1 MSNEE
6 KLREYLKRAIA
17 DLHETRQQLDETEAK
32 QREPLAIVSMACR
45 FPGGVRSPEE
55 LWELLRDGVDAI
67 SSFPRNRG
75 WDLDALYHS
84 DPAHQGTSY
93 AREGGFLHDA
103 GEFDP
108 GFFGI
113 SPREAL
119 AMDPQQRLLLETA
132 WEAVERAGIDPES
145 LAGSRTGVFVGT
157 GHGGYDAEGGRR
169 ADEVGGHL
177 LTGNHISIAS
187 GRISYVLGLEG
198 PALTVDTA
206 CSSSLVALHLAM
218 HALRR
223 DECAM
228 ALVGGATVMSTPQMF
243 VEFSR
248 QRGLAPDGRC
258 KPFAAAADGTGW
270 SEGVGLLLVERLSD
284 ALRNGHPVLAVL
296 KGSAVNQDG
305 ASNGLTAPNG
315 PSQQRVI
322 RQALTGAGLAASD
335 IDAVEAHGTGTTLG
349 DPVEAH
355 ALLATYG
362 QQRPADRP
370 VLIGS
375 MKSNIGHTQ
384 AAAGIAGVMKMV
396 LAMRHGQLPRTLHLD
411 EPTGHVDWSEGNARL
426 LAEPEP
432 WPSAGRPRRA
442 AVSSFGISGT
452 NAHVILEQ
460 APTHEAEAHEAE
472 PAPEPAARPGALP
485 WILSARTEGA
495 LRAQAE
501 RLGRHIRDRADL
513 EPAAVAHALAD
524 TRTFMEHRAVL
535 VAGDREEFLR
545 GLDALAAGRTATGL
559 VSGVA
564 VKAATAFLFAGQ
576 GSQRL
581 GMGRELYAAHSEFAL
596 AFDAVCAALDPHL
609 DRPLRDIVFAQEGSA
624 EAALLDQTAYTQAAL
639 FALETAL
646 FRLVES
652 RGVAPRFVA
661 GHSIGELTAA
671 HVSGVLTLHDAA
683 QLVAARGTLM
693 QALPAGGAMVAIQA
707 TEEEI
712 RAHLAGHEDHV
723 ALAAVNG
730 PDSTVISGDEQ
741 AVTEIAAHWEAQGR
755 RTKQLRV
762 SHAFHSPYMDGMLE
776 DFRRVARGLTF
787 HAPRIPVVSTV
798 TGALATEDEL
808 RSPDYWVRQAR
819 EAVRFCAAVRT
830 LEAEGVTTFVELGP
844 GGVLTP
850 MVQDC
855 LTNLDGPVPPA
866 LVSLLRSGRPE
877 ALALT
882 EGIAAAF
889 AHGVRVDWSA
899 CLGAPN
905 ASRASRVELP
915 TYAFQRQWYWLDPAD
930 HDAGEAAAA
939 EAGEAGFWAAVER
952 EDLQEL
958 SAVLAIDGSGADSL
972 GNLLPALS
980 SWRRERRTQAA
991 ADRLSYRTDWA
1002 PRTASHGTAATG
1014 HWLVVLPDGTTED
1027 PWTARL
1033 LDTLRDQGL
1042 HTDVRELPDTHEPA
1056 DPLARPDT
1064 PVDGVLCLLALDERP
1079 HPHLPSVPR
1088 GLAAITTLLRALES
1102 AGIQAPLWCVTRGA
1116 VAVDRHEAL
1125 KSPVQAQTWGLGRV
1139 AALESPQSWGGL
1151 IDLPDTLDGRAV
1163 SALLS
1168 ALASEEDQVA
1178 IRPAGVFARRLER
1191 ITPGGD
1197 TGERWSTHGTVLV
1210 TGGTGALGA
1219 HLAHWLADAG
1229 AEHLVLT
1236 GRRGPQAPG
1245 APELAAA
1252 LTDRG
1257 VKVTLAAC
1265 DAADRDALAAVLADI
1280 PPHLPLTGVV
1290 HAAGVLDDGVLD
1302 ALTPERF
1309 ETVLRPKAQAAQNLH
1324 ELTQDL
1330 DLDHFVLFSSIVGV
1344 LGNAGQANYA
1354 AANAYLDALA
1364 EHRLGQGLPA
1374 TSVSWGPWAGRGMA
1388 TDSDAADRMSR
1399 DGLLP
1404 MAAAPALAALRQALA
1419 QGMTHVT
1426 VADIDWS
1433 AYAPALTAVRPSPL
1447 LGDLP
1452 DARRALG
1459 PAGGP
1464 RREPSPLRD
1473 RIGALPPAEQ
1483 EQAFLT
1489 MAREEAARV
1498 LGHPSPDTVDAQR
1511 AFREQGFDSLMAV
1524 ELRNRLSAATGLR
1537 LPATLLFDHPTPLA
1551 VAAYLRSEVLGAAG
1565 PATVV
1570 RASAAALDEPVA
1582 IIGMACR
1589 FPGDVN
1595 SPEALWRLLAEGG
1608 DAITPMPADRGWDL
1622 DRLYHPDPDH
1632 QGTSYA
1638 RGGGFLDGAADFDAD
1653 FFGISPREALA
1664 MDPQQRLL
1672 LETTWEVLEQAGID
1686 PESLRGSSTGVFAGT
1701 NTQDYGTVLDTAR
1714 DEAGGHRLTGN
1725 AMSVV
1730 SGRVSYT
1737 FGFEGPA
1744 VTVDT
1749 ACSSSLVALHMAAQ
1763 ALRQGECSLA
1773 VAGGVTVMSTPS
1785 SFVEFARQRGL
1796 APDGRCKPFAAAAD
1810 GTGWSEGVGLLLVE
1824 RLSDARRN
1832 GHQVLAVVRGSA
1844 VNQDGASNGLSAPSG
1859 PSQQRVIRQALANA
1873 QVAASEVDAVEAHG
1887 TGTTLGDPIE
1897 AQALLATYGQ
1907 ERPPERPLLLGA
1919 VKSNL
1924 GHTQAA
1930 AGVAGVMK
1938 MVLAMRRG
1946 MLPRTL
1952 HVDEPTGHV
1961 DWTAGAVELLTAHTD
1976 WPETGHP
1983 RRAAVSAFGIS
1994 GTNAH
1999 VVLELPA
2006 AEPSTIEPPTAELPS
2021 AAEPEV
2027 PATSPDGTPAASDGT
2042 APLLLSAKSESAL
2055 RAQAARLHS
2064 HLERDPALRLTD
2076 AAYTLMTRRTAFA
2089 HRAAVRA
2096 DDHETA
2102 LRALTALAAGEA
2114 DPAVDTGTAH
2124 TGRDA
2129 VLFSGQGSQHIG
2141 MGRELY
2147 GRHPAFAETFDAVC
2161 TALDE
2166 HLDAHMGRPLRDV
2179 VWGDDAELLNQ
2190 TAYAQAG
2197 LFAIEV
2203 ALFRLVESWGVRP
2216 QYVAGHSVGEIAA
2229 AHVAGVFSLADA
2241 CALVAARG
2249 RLMQALPAGGTMAA
2263 IRATEDEVLP
2273 HLADSVSIAAVNGP
2287 SSVVVSGAEDAVL
2300 AIAAHFEGEGRKTS
2314 RLRVSHAFH
2323 SPLMDPMLAD
2333 FRAVAEGLSYGEPE
2347 LAVVSN
2353 VTGEL
2358 ATRDQLCTPEY
2369 WVTHVRSAVRFA
2381 DGIRALGAEGV
2392 TRFLELGP
2400 DGVLSAM
2407 ARESAPDDA
2416 VCTPVLRKDRP
2427 EEATLLAALT
2437 QLHVHGT
2444 EIDWTA
2450 FLAGRDAHAIDL
2462 PTYAFQHQRFWPTP
2476 DHTRTGDL
2484 GAVGLAATGHPLL
2497 SAAVELP
2504 DGEGLLFTTRLSLQ
2518 THPWLAGHV
2527 VMGSVLLPG
2536 TAFAELAVHAADEV
2550 GCDRV
2555 DELTLAAPLVLPEHG
2570 GVQLQ
2575 LRVGPADE
2583 SGRRTLTARS
2593 RAEGDGD
2600 RPWVQHATGVLA
2612 EGEST
2617 AEPGYD
2623 FHAESWPPAD
2633 AATVELADLYA
2644 DFAARG
2650 FDYGPHFQ
2658 GLRAA
2663 WRRGDEVFAEVA
2675 LPADAEGDTSAYGL
2689 HPALL
2694 DAALQVVAFNG
2705 VDHGVV
2711 PFSWENVALHA
2722 TGASAVRVRVVRHSG
2737 DTVSVDVADTT
2748 GEPVASIGTL
2758 VLRAVS
2764 ADQLDGGAHPVGRDA
2779 LFRVQWNPVRLPP
2792 AGGAETVATLG
2803 GSLAGAPFD
2812 GYPDLESLARSGSIP
2827 GAVLVP
2833 LDAGSDEVGSDGVV
2847 ASTHTTAARALD
2859 LAQSWLADQRFA
2871 ASRLVFVTRGAV
2883 SGADLAGA
2891 AVWGLV
2897 RSALSEHPGRFGLVD
2912 LDGDAEVA
2920 LVPRALASDE
2930 PQLQVRGGEVL
2941 AARLARAQSPH
2952 AMTWDPSGT
2961 VLITGGTGGLGRI
2974 VARHL
2979 VTEHGVRRLLLVSRR
2994 GPAAEGAQ
3002 ELVAELSGSG
3012 AEAVIE
3018 ACDVTD
3024 ASAVADLIARHRI
3037 SAVVHT
3043 AGVLDDGVV
3052 ESLTPERLSAVLRP
3066 KVDAAWNLHEA
3077 TRDLD
3082 LDAFVVFSSVAGTIG
3097 SPGQA
3102 NYAAGNAFLDALAH
3116 HRRTAGLPAVSLAW
3130 GPWSQ
3135 DGGMTGTLTEVDLQ
3149 RIARQGMPEL
3159 TPAQGVALFDAA
3171 LAAGE
3176 AQLLPVRFDLA
3187 SLRDQGEVPPLLRGL
3202 IRTRARRSVV
3212 GGSAAVA
3219 GLVGRL
3225 SGLGTVER
3233 REVLLDLVRAQI
3245 AVVLGHAS
3253 PETIESTRV
3262 FQDLGFDSLTAVELR
3277 NRLNNATGLRLSATA
3292 VFDYPTADALVD
3304 FLLDELFGAQEA
3316 AELSAPVP
3324 SPAGAADDPV
3334 VIVGMSCRYPGGV
3347 ASPEDLWRL
3356 VSEGVDA
3363 VSDFP
3368 TDRGWDVESLYN
3380 PDPEALGTSYTRSGG
3395 FLHEAAEF
3403 DPEFFG
3409 MSPREALAT
3418 DAQQRLLLE
3427 TTWEAIERTGIDPAS
3442 LRGSRT
3448 GVFAGVMYTDYGDLL
3463 VGDQFEG
3470 YRSNGSA
3477 ASIASGRVSYT
3488 FGFEG
3493 PAVTVDT
3500 ACSSSLVAL
3509 HWAAQSL
3516 RSGECSLA
3524 VAGGVTV
3531 MSTPTT
3537 FVEFSRQRGLSAD
3550 GRCKA
3555 FADAADGVGWGEGV
3569 GMLVLE
3575 RLSDARRNGHRVLA
3589 VVRGSAVNQDGASN
3603 GLTAPN
3609 GPSQQRVIRQA
3620 LASAGLSAA
3629 DVDAVE
3635 AHGTGTTLGDPIEA
3649 QALLAT
3655 YGQERSEDRPLLL
3668 GSVKSNIGHAQAASG
3683 VAGVI
3688 KMVLAMHHG
3697 VLPRTLHV
3705 DAPSSHVDWSAGA
3718 VELLTTEAE
3727 WPQGEGPRRAGV
3739 SSFGVSGTN
3748 AHVILE
3754 QPGPVAADAEPDAP
3768 VTEPGALAWVLSGR
3782 NEAALRGQAARLL
3795 SLVAGSD
3802 ALSARD
3808 IGHSL
3813 VTGRSSFAHRAVVWG
3828 QDRDTLVRALSAL
3841 AVGEADAG
3849 LAEGTSGAGRTAFLF
3864 SGQGSQRLGMGRE
3877 LYGRHPVFAEAF
3889 DAVCAALDEHL
3900 DLPLRDVVWGEDA
3913 ELLNQTA
3920 YAQAG
3925 LFAIEVALYR
3935 LAESW
3940 GVRADFVAGHSIGEV
3955 AAAHVSGVFS
3965 LPDACALV
3973 AARGRLMQQ
3982 LPPGGAMMAIRAA
3995 EDEVL
4000 PHLVEGVS
4008 LAAINGP
4015 TSVVI
4020 SGAEDAVLAIAAHFE
4035 GEGRKTSRL
4044 RVSHAFHS
4052 PLMEPMLEEFRAVVT
4067 RLSFGTPTIPV
4078 VSNLTGRPAGPE
4090 QLAHADYWVRHARE
4104 AVRFADGIRALRA
4117 EGVTRFLE
4125 LGPDG
4130 VLSAMARESAS
4141 DDAVLAPVLRKDRP
4155 EETALLGALAQLY
4168 VRGAG
4173 VDWTVLFAGSSARW
4187 ADLPTYAFQH
4197 ERFWPSGGVAR
4208 SGGVRSA
4215 GLGSAGHPL
4224 LGAVVELA
4232 DSGGLLFTGRLSVS
4246 SHPWLADHVV
4256 RGSVLVPGTALVELV
4271 LRAADEAGCDLLEE
4285 LTLAAPLVL
4294 PASGTAVQVQVGV
4307 GEPDEAGRRPVSV
4320 HAREGEGP
4328 WTLHASGAVT
4338 QGAEATSFDFDA
4350 TVWPPKGAE
4359 PVEVADCY
4367 DVLADAGLTYGPAF
4381 HGLRAAWK
4389 TGGDIH
4395 AEVRLPEST
4404 DGDAYGLH
4412 PALFDAALH
4421 ASALGG
4427 AEAGGVPFSWTGV
4440 SLHASGASHLRVRI
4454 READGAMSVAIAD
4467 ASGAPVASV
4476 ESLVVRPITAGQ
4488 LQAADRDALFKADW
4502 VPVPLTD
4509 ERVEL
4514 GTGPEGEPLRTSAD
4528 LDSLNGAAVP
4538 GTVLVAPPSG
4548 AAGTVESVHAA
4559 TAWAL
4564 EMVQSWLADDRFA
4577 TSRLVFVTRGAAFGA
4592 DLAAAAVRGL
4602 VRSAQSE
4609 NPGRFGLV
4617 DVDGDADVTVL
4628 AQALATDEPEL
4639 LVRGGEVLA
4648 ARLARTQSPHTM
4660 TWDPS
4665 GTVLITGGTGGL
4677 GRTVARH
4684 LVTEHGVRRL
4694 LLVSRRGPAAE
4705 GAQELVAELSG
4716 SGAEAVIEACD
4727 VTDAAA
4733 VADLIAR
4740 HAPTAVVHTAGV
4752 LDDGVVESLTPE
4764 RLSAVLRP
4772 KVDAAW
4778 NLHEATR
4785 DLDLDAFVVFSSVAG
4800 TIGSAGQ
4807 ANYAAGNAFLD
4818 ALAHHRRTAGL
4829 PAVALAWGPWSQDG
4843 GMTASLT
4850 EADVQRIA
4858 RQGMPPLTAEE
4869 GLALFDAA
4877 LGSAEPMA
4885 LPVRLDLA
4893 ALRAQGEPQPLLR
4906 GLIRTRTRR
4915 SGAVAAS
4922 GIVQRLAGL
4931 TKAERREALRDV
4943 VRAQIATVLG
4953 HASPETIDPDRAF
4966 QDLGFDSL
4974 TAIELRNLLG
4984 KATGLRLP
4992 ATTVFDYP
5000 TADAL
5005 ASHLLDELFGAEA
5018 ETKTPL
5024 PVSALPSL
5032 TDDPVVIV
5040 GMSCRFPGG
5049 VASPEDLWH
5058 LVADGVDAVSDF
5070 PTDRGWEIDDTYD
5083 PEREGAIATRSGGFL
5098 HDAAQFDP
5106 EFFGMSPREAL
5117 TTDAQQRLLLET
5129 TWEALERAGMDPA
5142 TLRGSRTGVFAGV
5155 MYHDYSTL
5163 LSGREFEGYQGSGSA
5178 GSVASGR
5185 VSYTFGFEGPA
5196 VTVDTACS
5204 SSLVALHLAAQSLR
5218 SGECSL
5224 ALAGGVTVM
5233 STPLTFVE
5241 FSRQG
5246 GLSADGR
5253 CKAFADAADGVGWAE
5268 GAGILVL
5275 ERLSDA
5281 RRNGHRILAT
5291 VRGSAVNQDGASNGL
5306 TAPNGPSQQRVIRQ
5320 ALASAGLSAADVDA
5334 VEAHGTGTTLGDPI
5348 EAQALLATYGQE
5360 RSEDRPLLLG
5370 SVKSNIGHAQAASGV
5385 AGVIKMVLAMH
5396 HGVLPRTLHVDAP
5409 SSHVDWSAGAVE
5421 LLTTEAE
5428 WPEGAGPR
5436 RAGVSS
5442 FGISG
5447 TNAHVILEQPEPVA
5461 ADTESTTPD
5470 TEPDAAEDETAD
5482 SGTPVPVL
5490 LSGRTA
5496 SALRAQAARLLSRLD
5511 GDPAPRITDV
5521 AYSLATG
5528 RSAFPHRAVILAANR
5543 ADLLHSLSALAESH
5557 TEVPALVAQGRARSG
5572 KLAFLFSGQGSQR
5585 LGMGREL
5592 YGRYPAFAEAFDAV
5606 CSALDQHLNE
5616 YLDRPL
5622 QDVIWGEDAELLN
5635 RTAYT
5640 QTGLFAI
5647 EVALFRLLE
5656 SWGVR
5661 PDHLLG
5667 HSIGEIAAAHAAGVF
5682 SLPDACA
5689 LVAARGRLMQ
5699 QLPPGGAMMA
5709 IRATADEVHPH
5720 LTQQVSLAA
5729 INSPSSVVVSGAEDE
5744 VLALAAHFEGEG
5756 RKTTR
5761 LPVSHAFHSP
5771 LMEPMLADFRAVADG
5786 MTYAAPR
5793 IPVVSNVTGRP
5804 ATAEQLCSAEYWV
5817 SHVREAVR
5825 FADGVAALRE
5835 QGVSTFLELGPDGA
5849 LSALAAESAAD
5860 DSVLAPVL
5868 RKNRPEA
5875 PALLTALARLHAHG
5889 TPVDWSAAFAGTGAR
5904 WVDLPTYAFQH
5915 ERFWPSGG
5923 AARAGD
5929 VRSAGLGSAGHPLL
5943 GAAVELA
5950 GSGGLLFTGRL
5961 SLSSHPWLGDH
5972 VVLGSV
5978 LVPGTALMELVLR
5991 AADEVDCAAV
6001 DELTLAA
6008 PLVLPASGAA
6018 IQVQVWVGEPDDTG
6032 RRPVSVHA
6040 REGEGTWTLHAGG
6053 ALAPAAETVSFD
6065 AAVWP
6070 PQGAE
6075 QLDAAGCYERFANA
6089 GFAYGPVF
6097 QGLRAAWKL
6106 GEDIY
6111 AEVGLP
6117 EGTDGNA
6124 YGLHPA
6130 LFDAALHAALLGGE
6144 GTDEGAVP
6152 FSWNGVTLHATG
6164 ASQVRVRIRPTESG
6178 TSIAIA
6184 DTAGAPVASVR
6195 SLTARPI
6202 TAGQLGTGNR
6212 DSLFTVDWTTL
6223 HLTDQPANSL
6233 ALLGKDTEG
6242 SLNELSLQ
6250 PHADLDDLAATG
6262 AHDTVLAPLPTE
6274 TAGTVASVHA
6284 ATTGALD
6291 LIQSWLADDR
6301 FATSR
6306 LVFVT
6311 RGAVSGADLAGAAVW
6326 GLVRSALSEHPG
6338 RFALVDVDDDTEPT
6352 LLPGALASDEPQ
6364 LLVRGGEVLAARLAR
6379 AQSPHAM
6386 TWDPSGTVLITG
6398 GTGGLGRTVARHLV
6412 TEHGVRRLLLV
6423 SRRGPAAEGAQELV
6437 AELSGSGAEA
6447 VIEACDVTDAA
6458 ALTDLIA
6465 RHRISAVV
6473 HTAGVLDDGVVE
6485 SLTPERLSAV
6495 LRPKVDA
6502 AWNLH
6507 EATRDLDLDAFVVF
6521 SSVAG
6526 TIGSAGQANY
6536 AAGNAFL
6543 DALAHHRRAA
6553 GLPAVSLAWGPWSQ
6567 DGGMTASLTDADVQ
6581 RIARQGMPPLTAE
6594 EGLAL
6599 FDAALGATEPTLL
6612 PVRLDLVALRRQGD
6626 IPPLLRGL
6634 IRTPGRRAAAAA
6646 TDGDTAAVFA
6656 QRLTGRSVSEGREV
6670 VLGAVRGQIAGV
6682 LGHTGATEIDQD
6694 RAFLDLGFD
6703 SLTAVELRNRLS
6715 ALTGI
6720 RLPATLLFDYPTP
6733 AELVDHLHARIAPEP
6748 TFGPEA
6754 LLGELE
6760 KMEKVFGGFDITE
6773 EIHEQIAGRLEVLRA
6788 KWNAL
6793 RDTAAAA
6800 GHDGS
6805 PSDGDFDFESASD
6818 EDVFDLLDNE
6828 LGLS

>member
-32 QREPLAIVSMACR
+32 QREPIAIVSMACR
-45 FPGGVRSPEE
+45 FPGGVRSPED
-55 LWELLRDGVDAI
+55 LWDLLRDGVDAI

-75 WDLDALYHS
+75 WDLDTLYHPEPS
-84 DPAHQGTSY
+84 HQGTTY
-93 AREGGFLHDA
+93 AREGGFLHEA

-145 LAGSRTGVFVGT
+145 LAGSSTGVFVGT
-157 GHGGYDAEGGRR
+157 GHGEYDTEGGRR

-206 CSSSLVALHLAM
+206 CSSSLVALHLAA

-223 DECAM
+223 GECSM
-228 ALVGGATVMSTPQMF
+228 ALVGGATVMSTPKIF

-270 SEGVGLLLVERLSD
+270 SEGVGMLCVERLSD
-284 ALRNGHPVLAVL
+284 AVRNGHPVLAVL

-322 RQALTGAGLAASD
+322 RQALTGAGLAAAD

-370 VLIGS
+370 VLIGA

-432 WPSAGRPRRA
+432 WPSADRPRRA

-460 APTHEAEAHEAE
+460 APAQDAE
-472 PAPEPAARPGALP
+472 PAPEPDARPGVLP
-485 WILSARTEGA
+485 LVLSARTEEA

-501 RLGRHIRDRADL
+501 RLGRHLRDRADL
-513 EPAAVAHALAD
+513 EPAAVARALASS
-524 TRTFMEHRAVL
+524 RTLMEHRAVV
-535 VAGDREEFLR
+535 VADDREALLS

-559 VSGVA
+559 AGGVA
-564 VKAATAFLFAGQ
+564 VNAPTAFLFAGQ
-576 GSQRL
+576 GSQRA
-581 GMGRELYAAHSEFAL
+581 GMGRELYAAYPAFAA
-596 AFDAVCAALDPHL
+596 AFDAVCAELDPHL
-609 DRPLRDIVFAQEGSA
+609 DRPLRDIVFAGESSD
-624 EAALLDQTAYTQAAL
+624 EAALLDRTAYTQTAL

-646 FRLVES
+646 FRLIES
-652 RGVAPRFVA
+652 WGMAPRFVA

-671 HVSGVLTLHDAA
+671 HVSGVLTLQDAA
-683 QLVAARGTLM
+683 RLVAARGTLM
-693 QALPAGGAMVAIQA
+693 QALPEGGAMVAIQA

-712 RAHLAGHEDHV
+712 RDHLADREDV
-723 ALAAVNG
+723 ALAAANG
-730 PDSTVISGDEQ
+730 RDSTVISGDEQ
-741 AVTEIAAHWEAQGR
+741 AVTEIAEHWAAQGR
-755 RTKQLRV
+755 RTKRLRV
-762 SHAFHSPYMDGMLE
+762 SHAFHSPHMDGMLE
-776 DFRRVARGLTF
+776 EFRRVARGLTF
-787 HAPRIPVVSTV
+787 HAPRIPIVSTV
-798 TGALATEDEL
+798 TGALAAEEDL
-808 RSPDYWVRQAR
+808 RSPDYWVRQVR

-830 LEAEGVTTFVELGP
+830 LEAEGVTTYVEIGP

-850 MVQDC
+850 MVQDS
-855 LTNLDGPVPPA
+855 LTTLEAPV
-866 LVSLLRSGRPE
+866 LVPLLRTGRPE
-877 ALALT
+877 APALT
-882 EGIAAAF
+882 EAVATAF
-889 AHGVRVDWSA
+889 AHGDRVDWTA
-899 CLGAPN
+899 CLGAPGT
-905 ASRASRVELP
+905 SHVDLP
-915 TYAFQRQWYWLDPAD
+915 TYAFQRQWYWLDPAGRD
-930 HDAGEAAAA
+930 EEQTAAA

-958 SAVLAIDGSGADSL
+958 SAVLAIDGSEADSL
-972 GNLLPALS
+972 GSLLPTLS
-980 SWRRERRTQAA
+980 SWHRQRRTQAA
-991 ADRLSYRTDWA
+991 ADRFSYRVHWT
-1002 PRTASHGTAATG
+1002 PRTASGGPATTG
-1014 HWLVVLPDGTTED
+1014 HWLVVLPEGGTDG

-1033 LDTLRDQGL
+1033 LDTLHDQGL
-1042 HTDVRELPDTHEPA
+1042 HTDVRELPA
-1056 DPLARPDT
+1056 DHDPDAPIAWPDT
-1064 PVDGVLCLLALDERP
+1064 PLDGVLSLLALDERP
-1079 HPHLPSVPR
+1079 HPDLPSVPR
-1088 GLAAITTLLRALES
+1088 GLAATTTLLHALES
-1102 AGIQAPLWCVTRGA
+1102 AGVQAPLWCATRGA
-1116 VAVDRHEAL
+1116 VAVDRHDAL
-1125 KSPVQAQTWGLGRV
+1125 DSPVQAQIWGLGRV
-1139 AALESPQSWGGL
+1139 AALEAPQSWGGL
-1151 IDLPDTLDGRAV
+1151 VDLPENLDRRAV
-1163 SALLS
+1163 SALLD

-1178 IRPAGVFARRLER
+1178 IRPAGTFARRLER
-1191 ITPGGD
+1191 IAPGGD
-1197 TGERWSTHGTVLV
+1197 TGARWSIHGTVLV
-1210 TGGTGALGA
+1210 TGGTGALGG

-1245 APELAAA
+1245 ARELAAA

-1265 DAADRDALAAVLADI
+1265 DAADREALAAVLADI
-1280 PPHLPLTGVV
+1280 PPELPLTGVV
-1290 HAAGVLDDGVLD
+1290 HAAGVLDDGVLA

-1309 ETVLRPKAQAAQNLH
+1309 ETVLRPKTRAAQHLH
-1324 ELTQDL
+1324 DLTQGMDL
-1330 DLDHFVLFSSIVGV
+1330 DLFVLFSSIVGV
-1344 LGNAGQANYA
+1344 LGNAGQAGYA
-1354 AANAYLDALA
+1354 AANAHLDALA
-1364 EHRLGQGLPA
+1364 AHRRQQGLPA
-1374 TSVSWGPWAGRGMA
+1374 TSVSWGPWAGEGMA
-1388 TDSDAADRMSR
+1388 TDSDAADRLSR

-1419 QGMTHVT
+1419 QDMTHVT

-1447 LGDLP
+1447 IGDLP
-1452 DARRALG
+1452 EARRALG
-1459 PAGGP
+1459 PADGP
-1464 RREPSPLRD
+1464 RRERSPLRD
-1473 RIGALPPAEQ
+1473 RIAALPPAEQ
-1483 EQAFLT
+1483 EQALIT
-1489 MAREEAARV
+1489 TVREEAAKV
-1498 LGHPSPDTVDAQR
+1498 LGHPSPDTVDVQR
-1511 AFREQGFDSLMAV
+1511 AFREQGFDSLMSV
-1524 ELRNRLSAATGLR
+1524 DLRNRLSAATGLR
-1537 LPATLLFDHPTPLA
+1537 LPATLLYDHPSTVA

-1570 RASAAALDEPVA
+1570 QASAAALDEPVA
-1582 IIGMACR
+1582 IVGMACR
-1589 FPGDVN
+1589 FPGGVD

-1608 DAITPMPADRGWDL
+1608 DAITRMPADRGWDL
-1622 DRLYHPDPDH
+1622 DRIYHPDPDH
-1632 QGTSYA
+1632 QGTSYT
-1638 RGGGFLDGAADFDAD
+1638 RDGGFLDGVAGFDAD
-1653 FFGISPREALA
+1653 FFGISPREALT

-1686 PESLRGSSTGVFAGT
+1686 PETLRGSSTGVFAGT
-1701 NTQDYGTVLDTAR
+1701 NTQDYGTVLDTAQ
-1714 DEAGGHRLTGN
+1714 DDSGGHRITGN

-1796 APDGRCKPFAAAAD
+1796 SPDGRCKPFAAAAD

-1873 QVAASEVDAVEAHG
+1873 QLDASEVDAVEAHG

-1907 ERPPERPLLLGA
+1907 GRPAEQPLLLGA

-1938 MVLAMRRG
+1938 MVLAMRHG
-1946 MLPRTL
+1946 VLPRTL
-1952 HVDEPTGHV
+1952 HLDEPTGHV
-1961 DWTAGAVELLTAHTD
+1961 DWTAGAVELLAENTD
-1976 WPETGHP
+1976 WPETGRP
-1983 RRAAVSAFGIS
+1983 RRSAVSAFGIS

-1999 VVLELPA
+1999 VVLELPSA
-2006 AEPSTIEPPTAELPS
+2006 TESEAPGTA
-2021 AAEPEV
+2021 
-2027 PATSPDGTPAASDGT
+2027 PDGP
-2042 APLLLSAKSESAL
+2042 APLLLSAKTESAL
-2055 RAQAARLHS
+2055 RAQAARLHA
-2064 HLERDPALRLTD
+2064 HLGREPAPRLTD
-2076 AAYTLMTRRTAFA
+2076 TAYTLTTHRTAFP

-2096 DDHETA
+2096 DDHGAA
-2102 LRALTALAAGEA
+2102 LRALAALAAGEP
-2114 DPAVDTGTAH
+2114 DPAVATGTAR
-2124 TGRDA
+2124 TGPDA
-2129 VLFSGQGSQHIG
+2129 VLFSGQGSQRLG

-2147 GRHPAFAETFDAVC
+2147 DRYPAFTETFDAVC
-2161 TALDE
+2161 AALDE
-2166 HLDAHMGRPLRDV
+2166 HLDRPLREV
-2179 VWGDDAELLNQ
+2179 VWGEDAELLNQ
-2190 TAYAQAG
+2190 TAYAQAA

-2229 AHVAGVFSLADA
+2229 AHVAGVFSLPDA
-2241 CALVAARG
+2241 CALVATRG
-2249 RLMQALPAGGTMAA
+2249 RLMQALPAGGAMVA
-2263 IRATEDEVLP
+2263 IRATEAEILP
-2273 HLADSVSIAAVNGP
+2273 QLTEGVSIAAINGP
-2287 SSVVVSGAEDAVL
+2287 SSVVISGAEEAVL
-2300 AIAAHFEGEGRKTS
+2300 AIARHFEEEGRKAT

-2323 SPLMDPMLAD
+2323 SPLMEPMLEE

-2358 ATRDQLCTPEY
+2358 ATPDQLRTPEY
-2369 WVTHVRSAVRFA
+2369 WVTHVRAAVRFA
-2381 DGIRALGAEGV
+2381 DGVRALRAQGV

-2400 DGVLSAM
+2400 DGTLSAM
-2407 ARESAPDDA
+2407 ARESLPDGAADGSTSEEA
-2416 VCTPVLRKDRP
+2416 VLVPVLRKDRP
-2427 EEATLLAALT
+2427 EETTLLAALT
-2437 QLHVHGT
+2437 ELHVHGAG
-2444 EIDWTA
+2444 IDWSA
-2450 FLAGRDAHAIDL
+2450 FLAGRDAHAVDL

-2476 DHTRTGDL
+2476 DPARTGDL
-2484 GAVGLAATGHPLL
+2484 GAAGLAAAGHPLL
-2497 SAAVELP
+2497 SAALELP
-2504 DGEGLLFTTRLSLQ
+2504 DGDGLLFTTRLSLAS
-2518 THPWLAGHV
+2518 HPWLAGHA
-2527 VMGSVLLPG
+2527 VMGAVLLPG
-2536 TAFAELAVHAADEV
+2536 TAFVELAIRAADEA

-2555 DELTLAAPLVLPEHG
+2555 DELTLATPLVLPEHG
-2570 GVQLQ
+2570 GVHLQ

-2583 SGRRTLTARS
+2583 TGRRTFSARS
-2593 RAEGDGD
+2593 RTEGDGD
-2600 RPWVQHATGVLA
+2600 HPWVQHATGTL
-2612 EGEST
+2612 ST
-2617 AEPGYD
+2617 GPQPPATDID
-2623 FHAESWPPAD
+2623 FAASWPPAD
-2633 AATVELADLYA
+2633 AEPVDLTGLYPGL
-2644 DFAARG
+2644 AARG

-2675 LPADAEGDTSAYGL
+2675 LPEEAEGDAPGYGL
-2689 HPALL
+2689 HPALF
-2694 DAALQVVAFNG
+2694 DAALHIVN
-2705 VDHGVV
+2705 VDGAHGQVV
-2711 PFSWENVALHA
+2711 PFSWEGVSLHA
-2722 TGASAVRVRVVRHSG
+2722 SGAAAVRVRITRHDA
-2737 DTVSVDVADTT
+2737 DTVSVDVADTA
-2748 GEPVASIGTL
+2748 GGPVASIGAL
-2758 VLRAVS
+2758 VVRAVS
-2764 ADQLDGGAHPVGRDA
+2764 ADQWESGTNTVGRDA
-2779 LFRVQWNPVRLPP
+2779 LFRLQWNPVRLPS
-2792 AGGAETVATLG
+2792 AGAGETVAVL
-2803 GSLAGAPFD
+2803 GSLADSSFEQYA
-2812 GYPDLESLARSGSIP
+2812 DLESLAAGGVP
-2827 GAVLVP
+2827 GAVLMAP
-2833 LDAGSDEVGSDGVV
+2833 TAGADGTVESVHAV
-2847 ASTHTTAARALD
+2847 AAEALGVI
-2859 LAQSWLADQRFA
+2859 QSWLADERFA

-2883 SGADLAGA
+2883 SGEDLAGA

-2897 RSALSEHPGRFGLVD
+2897 RSAQSEHPGRFGLMD
-2912 LDGDAEVA
+2912 LADDADVA
-2920 LVPRALASDE
+2920 LVPRALATDE
-2930 PQLQVRGGEVL
+2930 PQLLVRGGEVL
-2941 AARLARAQSPH
+2941 AARLARSQAQQ

-2979 VTEHGVRRLLLVSRR
+2979 VAEHGVRSLLLVSRR
-2994 GPAAEGAQ
+2994 GPAAAGVE
-3002 ELVAELSGSG
+3002 ELVAELRDHG
-3012 AEAVIE
+3012 AEAVVE

-3024 ASAVADLIARHRI
+3024 AAAVTDLISRHVPT
-3037 SAVVHT
+3037 SVVHT

-3052 ESLTPERLSAVLRP
+3052 ESLTPERLASVLRP

-3077 TRDLD
+3077 TKDLS

-3097 SPGQA
+3097 SAGQG
-3102 NYAAGNAFLDALAH
+3102 NYAAGNTFLDALAH
-3116 HRRTAGLPAVSLAW
+3116 HRRAQGLPATSLAW

-3135 DGGMTGTLTEVDLQ
+3135 DSGMTGTLTDADVQ
-3149 RIARQGMPEL
+3149 RIARQGMPPLSAEE
-3159 TPAQGVALFDAA
+3159 GVALFDAA
-3171 LAAGE
+3171 VGGPE
-3176 AQLLPVRFDLA
+3176 AMALPVRLDLA
-3187 SLRDQGEVPPLLRGL
+3187 TLREQGEVPALLRGL

-3212 GGSAAVA
+3212 AGSAAVA
-3219 GLVGRL
+3219 GLVERL
-3225 SGLGTVER
+3225 SGLSTAER
-3233 REVLLDLVRAQI
+3233 REALLDVVRTQI
-3245 AVVLGHAS
+3245 ATVLGHAS
-3253 PETIESTRV
+3253 PETVDPDRA
-3262 FQDLGFDSLTAVELR
+3262 FQELGFDSLTGVELR
-3277 NRLNNATGLRLSATA
+3277 NRLNKATGMRLSATT
-3292 VFDYPTADALVD
+3292 VFDYPTAGTLVD
-3304 FLLDELFGAQEA
+3304 FLLDELFSAQAAADEA
-3316 AELSAPVP
+3316 L
-3324 SPAGAADDPV
+3324 PARMPAATADDPV

-3347 ASPEDLWRL
+3347 TSPEDLWRL
-3356 VSEGVDA
+3356 VSDGVDA

-3368 TDRGWDVESLYN
+3368 ADRGWDVDALYN

-3395 FLHEAAEF
+3395 FLHEAGDF

-3427 TTWEAIERTGIDPAS
+3427 TTWEAIERAGIDPAT

-3448 GVFAGVMYTDYGDLL
+3448 GVFAGVMYTDYSEIM
-3463 VGDQFEG
+3463 VGDQYEG
-3470 YRSNGSA
+3470 YRGNGSA

-3509 HWAAQSL
+3509 HLAAQAL

-3524 VAGGVTV
+3524 MAGGVTV

-3537 FVEFSRQRGLSAD
+3537 FVDFSRQRGLSAD

-3555 FADAADGVGWGEGV
+3555 FAEAADGVGWGEGV

-3620 LASAGLSAA
+3620 LASAGLSGA

-3635 AHGTGTTLGDPIEA
+3635 GHGTGTALGDPIEA

-3655 YGQERSEDRPLLL
+3655 YGQERPEVRPLLL
-3668 GSVKSNIGHAQAASG
+3668 GSVKSNIGHSQAAAG

-3688 KMVLAMHHG
+3688 KMVQAMHHG

-3705 DAPSSHVDWSAGA
+3705 DEPSTHVEWSAGA
-3718 VELLTTEAE
+3718 VELLTSEAQ
-3727 WPQGEGPRRAGV
+3727 WPQGDGPRRAGV
-3739 SSFGVSGTN
+3739 SSFGISGTN

-3754 QPGPVAADAEPDAP
+3754 QPEPVAADAGTDVPA
-3768 VTEPGALAWVLSGR
+3768 TEPGATAWVLSGR
-3782 NEAALRGQAARLL
+3782 NEAALCGQAARLL
-3795 SLVAGSD
+3795 ALVTGND
-3802 ALSARD
+3802 TLSARD

-3813 VTGRSSFAHRAVVWG
+3813 ATGRSTFARRAVVWG
-3828 QDRDTLVRALSAL
+3828 QDRDALVRALSAL
-3841 AVGEADAG
+3841 AAGETDPG
-3849 LAEGTSGAGRTAFLF
+3849 LAEGPAGAGKTAFLF

-3877 LYGRHPVFAEAF
+3877 LHGRYPVFAESF

-3900 DLPLRDVVWGEDA
+3900 EHPLREVTWGEDA
-3913 ELLNQTA
+3913 ELLNQTV

-3935 LAESW
+3935 LAESL
-3940 GVRADFVAGHSIGEV
+3940 GVHADFVAGHSIGEV
-3955 AAAHVSGVFS
+3955 AAAHVAGVFS
-3965 LPDACALV
+3965 LGDACALV
-3973 AARGRLMQQ
+3973 AARGRLMQA
-3982 LPPGGAMMAIRAA
+3982 LPAGGAMVAIRATEA
-3995 EDEVL
+3995 EVL
-4000 PHLVEGVS
+4000 PQLTEGVS
-4008 LAAINGP
+4008 IAAINGP
-4015 TSVVI
+4015 SSVVV
-4020 SGAEDAVLAIAAHFE
+4020 SGAEEAVLAIARHFE
-4035 GEGRKTSRL
+4035 GEGRKATRL

-4052 PLMEPMLEEFRAVVT
+4052 PLMEPMLEDFRSVVA
-4067 RLSFGTPTIPV
+4067 RLSFGTPAIPV
-4078 VSNLTGRPAGPE
+4078 VSNLTGELAEPD
-4090 QLAHADYWVRHARE
+4090 QLADADYWVRHVRE
-4104 AVRFADGIRALRA
+4104 AVRFADGIGALRTA
-4117 EGVTRFLE
+4117 GATRFLE
-4125 LGPDG
+4125 LGPDS
-4130 VLSAMARESAS
+4130 VLTAMARETAS
-4141 DDAVLAPVLRKDRP
+4141 DEAVLAPVLRKDRP
-4155 EETALLGALAQLY
+4155 EETTLLGALAQLY

-4173 VDWTVLFAGSSARW
+4173 VNWAVLFAGSGARW
-4187 ADLPTYAFQH
+4187 VDLPTYAFQH
-4197 ERFWPSGGVAR
+4197 ERFWPAGGAAR
-4208 SGGVRSA
+4208 AGDVRSA

-4224 LGAVVELA
+4224 LGAAVELA
-4232 DSGGLLFTGRLSVS
+4232 GSGGLLFTGRLSVS

-4256 RGSVLVPGTALVELV
+4256 LGSVLVPGTALVELV
-4271 LRAADEAGCDLLEE
+4271 LRAADEVGCGLLEE

-4294 PASGTAVQVQVGV
+4294 PASGGAVQVQVWV
-4307 GEPDEAGRRPVSV
+4307 GEPDDDGRRPVSV
-4320 HAREGEGP
+4320 HSREGEAP
-4328 WTLHASGAVT
+4328 WTLHAEGAVT
-4338 QGAEATSFDFDA
+4338 TGAATASFDA
-4350 TVWPPKGAE
+4350 AVWPPKGAE
-4359 PVEVADCY
+4359 PLEVAGCY
-4367 DVLADAGLTYGPAF
+4367 DALADAGLTYGPAF
-4381 HGLRAAWK
+4381 QGLRAAWK
-4389 TGGDIH
+4389 TGEGIY
-4395 AEVRLPEST
+4395 AEVALPEGT
-4404 DGDAYGLH
+4404 NGDAYGLH

-4421 ASALGG
+4421 AAALGG
-4427 AEAGGVPFSWTGV
+4427 GEAGAVPFSWTGV
-4440 SLHASGASHLRVRI
+4440 TLHATGASHLRVRI
-4454 READGAMSVAIAD
+4454 RGAAGALSVAIAD
-4467 ASGAPVASV
+4467 TSGAPVASV
-4476 ESLVVRPITAGQ
+4476 DSLVIRPVSAEQ
-4488 LQAADRDALFKADW
+4488 LRTADRDALFTVEWA
-4502 VPVPLTD
+4502 PVPLTD
-4509 ERVEL
+4509 GRVEP
-4514 GTGPEGEPLRTSAD
+4514 GTGPEGEPLRTYAD
-4528 LDSLNGAAVP
+4528 LEALTGADVP
-4538 GTVLVAPPSG
+4538 GTVLVAPP
-4548 AAGTVESVHAA
+4548 ADTATTVESVHAA

-4577 TSRLVFVTRGAAFGA
+4577 TSRLVFVTRGAVTGA
-4592 DLAAAAVRGL
+4592 DLAGAAVRGL

-4617 DVDGDADVTVL
+4617 DLEGDADTTVL
-4628 AQALATDEPEL
+4628 PQALATDEPDL
-4639 LVRGGEVLA
+4639 LIRGGQVLA
-4648 ARLARTQSPHTM
+4648 ARLVRSQAQQAM

-4677 GRTVARH
+4677 GRVVARH
-4684 LVTEHGVRRL
+4684 LVAEHGVRSL
-4694 LLVSRRGPAAE
+4694 LLVSRSGPAAE
-4705 GAQELVAELSG
+4705 GVEELVAELRDH
-4716 SGAEAVIEACD
+4716 GADAVVEACD
-4727 VTDAAA
+4727 VTDATA
-4733 VADLIAR
+4733 VTDLVAR
-4740 HAPTAVVHTAGV
+4740 HAPAAVVHTAGV

-4764 RLSAVLRP
+4764 RLAAVLRP

-4778 NLHEATR
+4778 NLHEATKT
-4785 DLDLDAFVVFSSVAG
+4785 LHLSAFVVFSSVAG
-4800 TIGSAGQ
+4800 TFGSAGQ
-4807 ANYAAGNAFLD
+4807 ANYAAGNSFLD
-4818 ALAHHRRTAGL
+4818 ALAHHRRAAGL
-4829 PAVALAWGPWSQDG
+4829 PATSLAWGPWAQDS
-4843 GMTASLT
+4843 GMTGTLT
-4850 EADVQRIA
+4850 DADVQRIA
-4858 RQGMPPLTAEE
+4858 RQGMPPLSAEE
-4869 GLALFDAA
+4869 GVALFDAA
-4877 LGSAEPMA
+4877 LTSAEPLA

-4893 ALRAQGEPQPLLR
+4893 TLREQGEVPPLLR
-4906 GLIRTRTRR
+4906 SLIRTRTRR
-4915 SGAVAAS
+4915 TGAVAAS
-4922 GIVQRLAGL
+4922 GIAQRLAGL
-4931 TKAERREALRDV
+4931 STAERREALLDV
-4943 VRAQIATVLG
+4943 VRTQIATVLG
-4953 HASPETIDPDRAF
+4953 HASPETVAPDRAF

-5005 ASHLLDELFGAEA
+5005 ASHLLDELFGAET
-5018 ETKTPL
+5018 ETPL

-5058 LVADGVDAVSDF
+5058 LVSEGVDAVSGF

-5083 PEREGAIATRSGGFL
+5083 PDREGAIATRSGGFL
-5098 HDAAQFDP
+5098 HDAANFDP

-5155 MYHDYSTL
+5155 MYHDYASL

-5218 SGECSL
+5218 QGECSL

-5241 FSRQG
+5241 FTRQG
-5246 GLSADGR
+5246 GLSPDGR

-5268 GAGILVL
+5268 GAGFLVL

-5281 RRNGHRILAT
+5281 RRNGHQVLAV

-5348 EAQALLATYGQE
+5348 EAQALMATYGQE
-5360 RSEDRPLLLG
+5360 RPEDRPLLLG
-5370 SVKSNIGHAQAASGV
+5370 SVKSNIGHSQAAAGV
-5385 AGVIKMVLAMH
+5385 AGVVKMVMAMR
-5396 HGVLPRTLHVDAP
+5396 HGVLPRTLHVDEP
-5409 SSHVDWSAGAVE
+5409 STHVDWSAGAVE
-5421 LLTTEAE
+5421 LLTSEAA
-5428 WPEGAGPR
+5428 WPQGDGPR

-5447 TNAHVILEQPEPVA
+5447 TNAHVILEQPEPV
-5461 ADTESTTPD
+5461 TPD
-5470 TEPDAAEDETAD
+5470 TGTDDADDQVAD
-5482 SGTPVPVL
+5482 SEVPVPVL
-5490 LSGRTA
+5490 LSGR
-5496 SALRAQAARLLSRLD
+5496 SEPALRAQAARLLSRLD
-5511 GDPAPRITDV
+5511 GEPGPRVTDV

-5528 RSAFPHRAVILAANR
+5528 RSAFQHRAVILAADR
-5543 ADLLHSLSALAESH
+5543 EELLSSLSALAEGRD
-5557 TEVPALVAQGRARSG
+5557 EAAVVAQDRARSG

-5592 YGRYPAFAEAFDAV
+5592 YDRYPVFTETFDAV
-5606 CSALDQHLNE
+5606 CAALDEH
-5616 YLDRPL
+5616 LDRPL
-5622 QDVIWGEDAELLN
+5622 REVVWGEDAELLN
-5635 RTAYT
+5635 QTVYT
-5640 QTGLFAI
+5640 QASLFAI

-5661 PDHLLG
+5661 PDQLLG
-5667 HSIGEIAAAHAAGVF
+5667 HSVGEIAAAHVAGVF
-5682 SLPDACA
+5682 SLGDACA

-5699 QLPPGGAMMA
+5699 ALPAGGAMVA
-5709 IRATADEVHPH
+5709 IRATEEEILPH
-5720 LTQQVSLAA
+5720 LTEEVSIAA
-5729 INSPSSVVVSGAEDE
+5729 INGPSSVVVSGAEDA
-5744 VLALAAHFEGEG
+5744 VLAIGQHFEADG

-5761 LPVSHAFHSP
+5761 LRVSHAFHSP
-5771 LMEPMLADFRAVADG
+5771 LMEPMLEDFRAVADG
-5786 MTYAAPR
+5786 MTYGEPR
-5793 IPVVSNVTGRP
+5793 IPVISNVTGEP
-5804 ATAEQLCSAEYWV
+5804 AAAEQLCSAQYWV
-5817 SHVREAVR
+5817 GHVREAVR
-5825 FADGVAALRE
+5825 FADGVGALHA
-5835 QGVSTFLELGPDGA
+5835 QGVVAFLELGPDGA
-5849 LSALAAESAAD
+5849 LSALAAESATD

-5868 RKNRPEA
+5868 RKDRPEA
-5875 PALLTALARLHAHG
+5875 PALLTALARLHACG
-5889 TPVDWSAAFAGTGAR
+5889 MPVDWSAVFAGSGAR

-5950 GSGGLLFTGRL
+5950 GSDGLLFTGRL
-5961 SLSSHPWLGDH
+5961 SVSSHPWLADH

-5978 LVPGTALMELVLR
+5978 LVPGTALVELVLR
-5991 AADEVDCAAV
+5991 AADEVDCGAV
-6001 DELTLAA
+6001 EELTLAA
-6008 PLVLPASGAA
+6008 PLVLPAAGGAV
-6018 IQVQVWVGEPDDTG
+6018 QVQVGVGEPDDEG
-6032 RRPVSVHA
+6032 RRSVSVHS
-6040 REGEGTWTLHAGG
+6040 REGEGPWTLHASG
-6053 ALAPAAETVSFD
+6053 ALTPAPADTVPFD
-6065 AAVWP
+6065 ATVWP

-6075 QLDAAGCYERFANA
+6075 PLDVAGCYERFADA
-6089 GFAYGPVF
+6089 GFEYGPVF
-6097 QGLRAAWKL
+6097 QGLRAVWRA

-6111 AEVGLP
+6111 AEVALP
-6117 EGTDGNA
+6117 EGTDGDA

-6130 LFDAALHAALLGGE
+6130 LFDAALHASLVSAGGA
-6144 GTDEGAVP
+6144 DEGAVP

-6164 ASQVRVRIRPTESG
+6164 ASRVRVRIRPTEDGS
-6178 TSIAIA
+6178 SIAVA

-6195 SLTARPI
+6195 SLTVRPI
-6202 TAGQLGTGNR
+6202 TTGQLRTGDR
-6212 DSLFTVDWTTL
+6212 DALFKVDWTGVA
-6223 HLTDQPANSL
+6223 LTGERADSL

-6242 SLNELSLQ
+6242 ILDGLALQ
-6250 PHADLDDLAATG
+6250 PRTDLDDLAEAG
-6262 AHDTVLAPLPTE
+6262 DHETVLVPPM
-6274 TAGTVASVHA
+6274 AGAAGMVESVHA
-6284 ATTGALD
+6284 VAAEALGVV
-6291 LIQSWLADDR
+6291 QSWLADER
-6301 FATSR
+6301 FAASR

-6326 GLVRSALSEHPG
+6326 GLVRSAQSENPG
-6338 RFALVDVDDDTEPT
+6338 RFGLVDVEDDADAA
-6352 LLPGALASDEPQ
+6352 LIRQALASDEPQ
-6364 LLVRGGEVLAARLAR
+6364 LLIRGGEVLAARLAR
-6379 AQSPHAM
+6379 TEAQRPLS
-6386 TWDPSGTVLITG
+6386 WDTSGTVLITG
-6398 GTGGLGRTVARHLV
+6398 GTGGLGRIVARHLV
-6412 TEHGVRRLLLV
+6412 AEHGVRSLLLV
-6423 SRRGPAAEGAQELV
+6423 SRRGPAAEGVEELV
-6437 AELSGSGAEA
+6437 AELRDHGAEA
-6447 VIEACDVTDAA
+6447 VVEACDVTDAA
-6458 ALTDLIA
+6458 AVADLVT
-6465 RHRISAVV
+6465 RHKPTAVV

-6485 SLTPERLSAV
+6485 SLTPERLAAV

-6507 EATRDLDLDAFVVF
+6507 EATKELALDAFVVF

-6526 TIGSAGQANY
+6526 TFGSAGQANY

-6543 DALAHHRRAA
+6543 DTLAHHRRTQ
-6553 GLPAVSLAWGPWSQ
+6553 GLPATSLAWGPWSQ
-6567 DGGMTASLTDADVQ
+6567 DSGMTGTLTDADVQ
-6581 RIARQGMPPLTAE
+6581 RMARSGMPPLSAE
-6594 EGLAL
+6594 EGVAL
-6599 FDAALGATEPTLL
+6599 FDAALASEEPATVPA
-6612 PVRLDLVALRRQGD
+6612 RLDLAALRRQGEVV
-6626 IPPLLRGL
+6626 PLLRGL
-6634 IRTPGRRAAAAA
+6634 IRTSGRRTAAAA
-6646 TDGDTAAVFA
+6646 TDGDAAAAFA
-6656 QRLTGRSVSEGREV
+6656 QRLAGLSAAEGREV
-6670 VLGAVRGQIAGV
+6670 VLDAVRGQVAAV
-6682 LGHTGATEIDQD
+6682 LGHGGATEIDED

-6733 AELVDHLHARIAPEP
+6733 AELVDHLQARIAPEP
-6748 TFGPEA
+6748 SFGPEA
-6754 LLGELE
+6754 ILGELE
-6760 KMEKVFGGFDITE
+6760 RLEKGFGELVITE
-6773 EIHEQIAGRLEVLRA
+6773 EVHEQIAGRLEVLRA
-6788 KWNAL
+6788 KWQAL
-6793 RDTAAAA
+6793 RDTAPAA
-6800 GHDGS
+6800 GRDGS
-6805 PSDGDFDFESASD
+6805 PADEDFDFESASD
-6818 EDVFDLLDNE
+6818 EEVFDLLDNE
-6828 LGLS
+6828 LGLN

>member
-55 LWELLRDGVDAI
+55 LWELLRDGVDAV

-75 WDLDALYHS
+75 WDLEALYHS

-223 DECAM
+223 DECTM

-284 ALRNGHPVLAVL
+284 AVRNGHPVLAVL

-335 IDAVEAHGTGTTLG
+335 VDAVEAHGTGTTLG

-396 LAMRHGQLPRTLHLD
+396 LAMRHGHLPRTLHLD

-432 WPSAGRPRRA
+432 WPSVGRPRRA

-460 APTHEAEAHEAE
+460 APAQEAD
-472 PAPEPAARPGALP
+472 PAPESANGPAARPGALP

-501 RLGRHIRDRADL
+501 RLGRHLRDRADL
-513 EPAAVAHALAD
+513 APAAVAHALAD
-524 TRTFMEHRAVL
+524 TRTLMEHRAVL
-535 VAGDREEFLR
+535 VAGDREGYLR

-564 VKAATAFLFAGQ
+564 AQATTAFLFAGQ

-581 GMGRELYAAHSEFAL
+581 GMGRELHAAHREFAT

-609 DRPLRDIVFAQEGSA
+609 DRPLREVVFAEEGSA

-652 RGVAPRFVA
+652 WGVAPPFLA
-661 GHSIGELTAA
+661 GHSIGEVTAA
-671 HVSGVLTLHDAA
+671 HVSGVLTLQDAA
-683 QLVAARGTLM
+683 RLVAARGTLM
-693 QALPAGGAMVAIQA
+693 QALPAGGAMVAVQA

-712 RAHLAGHEDHV
+712 RARLAGQEDRV
-723 ALAAVNG
+723 SLAAANG

-741 AVTEIAAHWEAQGR
+741 AVIEIAAHWEAQGR
-755 RTKQLRV
+755 RTKRLRV
-762 SHAFHSPYMDGMLE
+762 SHAFHSPHMDGMLE

-808 RSPDYWVRQAR
+808 RSPDYWVRQVR

-830 LEAEGVTTFVELGP
+830 LEAEGVTTFVEIGP

-855 LTNLDGPVPPA
+855 LTTLDEPV
-866 LVSLLRSGRPE
+866 LVPLLRTGRPE
-877 ALALT
+877 AVAVT
-882 EGIAAAF
+882 EGVATAF
-889 AHGVRVDWSA
+889 AHGVRVDWPA
-899 CLGAPN
+899 LLGAPH
-905 ASRASRVELP
+905 AAPVELP

-930 HDAGEAAAA
+930 DEGEAAAA

-958 SAVLAIDGSGADSL
+958 SAVLAIDGSEADSL
-972 GNLLPALS
+972 GSFLPTLS
-980 SWRRERRTQAA
+980 SWRRQRRTQAA
-991 ADRLSYRTDWA
+991 ADRLSYRTHWA
-1002 PRTASHGTAATG
+1002 PRSASHGTSATG
-1014 HWLVVLPDGTTED
+1014 HWLVVVPDGAADD

-1033 LDTLRDQGL
+1033 LDTLHDQGL
-1042 HTDVRELPDTHEPA
+1042 HTDVRELPADHEPDA
-1056 DPLARPDT
+1056 WPDT
-1064 PVDGVLCLLALDERP
+1064 PVDGVLSLLAFDERP
-1079 HPHLPSVPR
+1079 HPLLPSVPR
-1088 GLAAITTLLRALES
+1088 GLAATTTLLRALEG

-1116 VAVDRHEAL
+1116 VAVDRHEAP
-1125 KSPVQAQTWGLGRV
+1125 KSPLQAQIWGLGRV
-1139 AALESPQSWGGL
+1139 VALEAPQSWGGL
-1151 IDLPDTLDGRAV
+1151 VDLPDTLDGRAV

-1168 ALASEEDQVA
+1168 TLGSQEDQVA
-1178 IRPAGVFARRLER
+1178 IRPAGAFARRLER
-1191 ITPGGD
+1191 TVPGGD
-1197 TGERWSTHGTVLV
+1197 NGAQWSTHGTVLV

-1280 PPHLPLTGVV
+1280 PSHLPLTGVV
-1290 HAAGVLDDGVLD
+1290 HAAGVLDDGVLA

-1309 ETVLRPKAQAAQNLH
+1309 ETVLRPKATAAQNLH

-1374 TSVSWGPWAGRGMA
+1374 TSVAWGPWAGRGMA

-1404 MAAAPALAALRQALA
+1404 LAAAPALAALRQALA
-1419 QGMTHVT
+1419 QGMTQVT

-1447 LGDLP
+1447 IGDLP
-1452 DARRALG
+1452 EARRALG
-1459 PAGGP
+1459 PAAGP
-1464 RREPSPLRD
+1464 RRERSPLRD

-1483 EQAFLT
+1483 EQSLLT
-1489 MAREEAARV
+1489 MVREEAARV

-1524 ELRNRLSAATGLR
+1524 DLRNRLSAATGLR
-1537 LPATLLFDHPTPLA
+1537 LPATLLFDHPTALA
-1551 VAAYLRSEVLGAAG
+1551 IAAYLRAEVLGAAG

-1570 RASAAALDEPVA
+1570 QASAAALDEPVA
-1582 IIGMACR
+1582 IVGMACR
-1589 FPGDVN
+1589 FPGGVN

-1701 NTQDYGTVLDTAR
+1701 NTQDYGTVLDAAQ

-1744 VTVDT
+1744 LTVDT

-1773 VAGGVTVMSTPS
+1773 VAGGVTVMATPS

-1824 RLSDARRN
+1824 RLGDARRN
-1832 GHQVLAVVRGSA
+1832 GHQVLAVLKGSA

-1873 QVAASEVDAVEAHG
+1873 QVAASDVDAVEAHG

-1938 MVLAMRRG
+1938 MVLAMRHG

-1952 HVDEPTGHV
+1952 HIDEPTGHV
-1961 DWTAGAVELLTAHTD
+1961 DWTAGAVELLTEHTD

-2006 AEPSTIEPPTAELPS
+2006 AEPSAAELPTAEPPVTVTD
-2021 AAEPEV
+2021 A
-2027 PATSPDGTPAASDGT
+2027 PAASDGT

-2055 RAQAARLHS
+2055 RAQAARLHA

-2096 DDHETA
+2096 VDREAA

-2114 DPAVDTGTAH
+2114 DPAVDTGTVH

-2129 VLFSGQGSQHIG
+2129 VLFSGQGSQRIG

-2161 TALDE
+2161 AA
-2166 HLDAHMGRPLRDV
+2166 LDAHLDRPLRDV
-2179 VWGDDAELLNQ
+2179 VWGEDAELLNQ

-2216 QYVAGHSVGEIAA
+2216 RYVAGHSVGEIAA

-2273 HLADSVSIAAVNGP
+2273 HLTDGVSIAAVNGP
-2287 SSVVVSGAEDAVL
+2287 SSVVVSGAEDAVG
-2300 AIAAHFEGEGRKTS
+2300 AIVAHFEGEGRKTT

-2358 ATRDQLCTPEY
+2358 ATPDQLRTPEY
-2369 WVTHVRSAVRFA
+2369 WVSHVRSAVRFA
-2381 DGIRALGAEGV
+2381 DGIRALAAEGV

-2416 VCTPVLRKDRP
+2416 VFTPVLRKDRP
-2427 EEATLLAALT
+2427 EAETLLAALT
-2437 QLHVHGT
+2437 RLHVHGT

-2450 FLAGRDAHAIDL
+2450 FPAARDAHAVDL

-2497 SAAVELP
+2497 SAAVELS
-2504 DGEGLLFTTRLSLQ
+2504 DGEGLLFTSRLSLQ

-2536 TAFAELAVHAADEV
+2536 TAFAELALRAADEA

-2612 EGEST
+2612 EAAGRST
-2617 AEPGYD
+2617 AEPGHD
-2623 FHAESWPPAD
+2623 FHAESWPPAE
-2633 AATVELADLYA
+2633 ATPVELADLYP

-2658 GLRAA
+2658 GLQAA

-2675 LPADAEGDTSAYGL
+2675 LPADAEGDAAAYGL

-2694 DAALQVVAFNG
+2694 DAALHVVAFNG
-2705 VDHGVV
+2705 VDRGVV

-2748 GEPVASIGTL
+2748 GEPVASLGTL

-2764 ADQLDGGAHPVGRDA
+2764 ADQVAGGANPVGRDA

-2792 AGGAETVATLG
+2792 AGAAETVATL

-2812 GYPDLESLARSGSIP
+2812 GYPDLASLARSGRVP
-2827 GAVLVP
+2827 DAVLVP
-2833 LDAGSDEVGSDGVV
+2833 VEGGSGEADAPSDEVV
-2847 ASTHTTAARALD
+2847 ASTHATAARALD
-2859 LAQSWLADQRFA
+2859 LARSWLADERFA

-2897 RSALSEHPGRFGLVD
+2897 RSAQSEHPGRFGLVD
-2912 LDGDAEVA
+2912 LDADAE
-2920 LVPRALASDE
+2920 LSLLPRALASNE
-2930 PQLQVRGGEVL
+2930 PQLLVRGGEVL
-2941 AARLARAQSPH
+2941 AARLARAQSSH
-2952 AMTWDPSGT
+2952 TVTWNPSGT
-2961 VLITGGTGGLGRI
+2961 VLVTGGTGGLGR
-2974 VARHL
+2974 VMARHL
-2979 VTEHGVRRLLLVSRR
+2979 VAEHGVRSLLLVSRR
-2994 GPAAEGAQ
+2994 GPAAEGAE
-3002 ELVAELSGSG
+3002 ELVAELRHSG
-3012 AEAVIE
+3012 AEVAVE
-3018 ACDVTD
+3018 TCDVTD
-3024 ASAVADLIARHRI
+3024 AAAVADLVARHRI
-3037 SAVVHT
+3037 GAVVHT

-3077 TRDLD
+3077 TKDLD

-3116 HRRTAGLPAVSLAW
+3116 HRRTVGLPAVSLAW

-3135 DGGMTGTLTEVDLQ
+3135 DGGMTGTLTEADLQ

-3159 TPAQGVALFDAA
+3159 TPAQGVVLFDAA
-3171 LAAGE
+3171 LAAGD
-3176 AQLLPVRFDLA
+3176 AHLLPVRFDLA
-3187 SLRDQGEVPPLLRGL
+3187 TLRDQGEVPPLLRGL
-3202 IRTRARRSVV
+3202 IRTRARRSAV

-3225 SGLGTVER
+3225 SGRGAVER
-3233 REVLLDLVRAQI
+3233 REALLDLVRAQI
-3245 AVVLGHAS
+3245 AVVLGHAN

-3316 AELSAPVP
+3316 AELSAPMP
-3324 SPAGAADDPV
+3324 SPAGVADDPV

-3347 ASPEDLWRL
+3347 GSPEDLWRL

-3555 FADAADGVGWGEGV
+3555 FAEAADGVGWGEGV

-3688 KMVLAMHHG
+3688 KMVLAMRHG

-3718 VELLTTEAE
+3718 VELLTSEAA

-3754 QPGPVAADAEPDAP
+3754 QPEPDEDDAAP
-3768 VTEPGALAWVLSGR
+3768 DASVTEPGALAWVLSAR
-3782 NEAALRGQAARLL
+3782 NEAALRCQAARLM
-3795 SLVAGSD
+3795 SLVAGSA
-3802 ALSARD
+3802 ALCARD

-3828 QDRDTLVRALSAL
+3828 QDRDALVRALSAL

-3849 LAEGTSGAGRTAFLF
+3849 LAEGSSGAGRTAFLF
-3864 SGQGSQRLGMGRE
+3864 SGQGSQRLGMGWE
-3877 LYGRHPVFAEAF
+3877 LYARHSVFADAF
-3889 DAVCAALDEHL
+3889 DAVCASLDEHL
-3900 DLPLRDVVWGEDA
+3900 ERPLRDVVWGEDA
-3913 ELLNQTA
+3913 ELLNRTA

-3940 GVRADFVAGHSIGEV
+3940 GLRPDFVAGHSIGEV

-3982 LPPGGAMMAIRAA
+3982 LPSGGAMMAIRAT

-4000 PHLVEGVS
+4000 PHLTDGVS

-4015 TSVVI
+4015 SSVVI
-4020 SGAEDAVLAIAAHFE
+4020 SGAEDAVLAIAAHFA
-4035 GEGRKTSRL
+4035 GEGRKTTRL

-4078 VSNLTGRPAGPE
+4078 VSNLTGRLAEPE
-4090 QLAHADYWVRHARE
+4090 QLAHADYWVRHVRE
-4104 AVRFADGIRALRA
+4104 AVRFADGIEALRA

-4130 VLSAMARESAS
+4130 VLSAMARESAP

-4168 VRGAG
+4168 VRG
-4173 VDWTVLFAGSSARW
+4173 VSMDWTALFAGSGARW

-4208 SGGVRSA
+4208 PGDVRSA

-4224 LGAVVELA
+4224 LGAAVELA
-4232 DSGGLLFTGRLSVS
+4232 GSGGLLFTGRLSAS
-4246 SHPWLADHVV
+4246 AHPWLADHVV
-4256 RGSVLVPGTALVELV
+4256 RGSVLVPGTALVEMV
-4271 LRAADEAGCDLLEE
+4271 LRAADEVGCDLLDE

-4294 PASGTAVQVQVGV
+4294 PASGAAIQVQVGV
-4307 GEPDEAGRRPVSV
+4307 GEPDAAGRRPVSV
-4320 HAREGEGP
+4320 HAREGEAP

-4338 QGAEATSFDFDA
+4338 SGATVTSFDA

-4359 PVEVADCY
+4359 PVDVADCY

-4381 HGLRAAWK
+4381 HGLQAAW
-4389 TGGDIH
+4389 TLGGDIY
-4395 AEVRLPEST
+4395 AEARLPEST

-4421 ASALGG
+4421 ASVLGG
-4427 AEAGGVPFSWTGV
+4427 AEAGGVPFSWAGV
-4440 SLHASGASHLRVRI
+4440 SLHASGAAHLRVRI
-4454 READGAMSVAIAD
+4454 REAGGALSVAIAD
-4467 ASGAPVASV
+4467 TSGAPVASV
-4476 ESLVVRPITAGQ
+4476 ESLVVRPLSVGQ
-4488 LQAADRDALFKADW
+4488 VQAADRDALFKADW

-4514 GTGPEGEPLRTSAD
+4514 GTGPEGEPLRTCAD
-4528 LDSLNGAAVP
+4528 LDALKSPAVP

-4548 AAGTVESVHAA
+4548 AAATVESVHVAA
-4559 TAWAL
+4559 AWAL

-4577 TSRLVFVTRGAAFGA
+4577 TSRLVFVTRGAVSGA
-4592 DLAAAAVRGL
+4592 DLAGAAVWGL

-4609 NPGRFGLV
+4609 NPGRFGLL
-4617 DVDGDADVTVL
+4617 DVADDAEL
-4628 AQALATDEPEL
+4628 ALLTGALASDEPQL

-4648 ARLARTQSPHTM
+4648 ARLARVQSSHAVS
-4660 TWDPS
+4660 WDPS

-4684 LVTEHGVRRL
+4684 LVAEHGVRSL
-4694 LLVSRRGPAAE
+4694 LLVSRRGPDAE
-4705 GAQELVAELSG
+4705 GVEELVAELRG

-4727 VTDAAA
+4727 VSDAAA

-4740 HAPTAVVHTAGV
+4740 HRISAVVHTAGV

-4764 RLSAVLRP
+4764 RLSVVLRP

-4778 NLHEATR
+4778 NLHEATKG
-4785 DLDLDAFVVFSSVAG
+4785 LDLDAFVVFSSVAG
-4800 TIGSAGQ
+4800 TFGSAGQ

-4818 ALAHHRRTAGL
+4818 ALAQHRRAAGL
-4829 PAVALAWGPWSQDG
+4829 AAVSLAWGPWSQDG
-4843 GMTASLT
+4843 GMTGTLT
-4850 EADVQRIA
+4850 EADLQRIA

-4906 GLIRTRTRR
+4906 GLIRSRTRR
-4915 SGAVAAS
+4915 SGAAAAS

-4931 TKAERREALRDV
+4931 STAERREALLDV

-4953 HASPETIDPDRAF
+4953 HASPETIAPDRAF

-5005 ASHLLDELFGAEA
+5005 AGHLLDELFGAEA
-5018 ETKTPL
+5018 ETDTGTSL
-5024 PVSALPSL
+5024 PVSTLPSL

-5049 VASPEDLWH
+5049 VASPEDLWR

-5098 HDAAQFDP
+5098 YDAAEFDP

-5253 CKAFADAADGVGWAE
+5253 CKAFAEAADGVGWAE

-5385 AGVIKMVLAMH
+5385 AGVIKMVLAMR
-5396 HGVLPRTLHVDAP
+5396 HGVLPRTLHVDEP

-5421 LLTTEAE
+5421 LLTSEAA

-5447 TNAHVILEQPEPVA
+5447 TNAHVILEQPEPDA
-5461 ADTESTTPD
+5461 AETESISAESITPD
-5470 TEPDAAEDETAD
+5470 TAPVAAEGETAE

-5490 LSGRTA
+5490 LSGRSA

-5511 GDPAPRITDV
+5511 ADPGPRLTDV

-5528 RSAFPHRAVILAANR
+5528 RSAFQHRAVILAADR
-5543 ADLLHSLSALAESH
+5543 ADLLRALSALAEGH
-5557 TEVPALVAQGRARSG
+5557 TEAPAVVAQDRARSG
-5572 KLAFLFSGQGSQR
+5572 KLAFLFSGQGSQH

-5592 YGRYPAFAEAFDAV
+5592 YGRYPAFAEALDAV
-5606 CSALDQHLNE
+5606 CAALDAH
-5616 YLDRPL
+5616 LDRPL
-5622 QDVIWGEDAELLN
+5622 RDVIWGEDEELLN

-5656 SWGVR
+5656 SWGMR
-5661 PDHLLG
+5661 PDQLLG
-5667 HSIGEIAAAHAAGVF
+5667 HSIGEIAAAHVAGVF

-5709 IRATADEVHPH
+5709 IRATEDEVHPH

-5729 INSPSSVVVSGAEDE
+5729 VNGPSSVVVSGAEDE
-5744 VLALAAHFEGEG
+5744 VLALAAHFEAEG

-5761 LPVSHAFHSP
+5761 LRVSHAFHSP

-5793 IPVVSNVTGRP
+5793 IPVVSNVTGLP
-5804 ATAEQLCSAEYWV
+5804 ATAEQLCSAAYWV
-5817 SHVREAVR
+5817 GHVREAVR
-5825 FADGVAALRE
+5825 FADGVGALRE
-5835 QGVSTFLELGPDGA
+5835 QGVTTFLELGPDGA

-5860 DSVLAPVL
+5860 ESVLAPVL

-5961 SLSSHPWLGDH
+5961 SLSSHPWLADH
-5972 VVLGSV
+5972 MVLGSV

-6018 IQVQVWVGEPDDTG
+6018 IQVQVWVGEPDDAG

-6040 REGEGTWTLHAGG
+6040 REGEGTWTLHANGV
-6053 ALAPAAETVSFD
+6053 LAPAAGAVSFD
-6065 AAVWP
+6065 AVVWP

-6075 QLDAAGCYERFANA
+6075 QLDAAGCYERFADA

-6111 AEVGLP
+6111 AEVALP
-6117 EGTDGNA
+6117 DGTDGSA

-6164 ASQVRVRIRPTESG
+6164 ASQVRVRIRPTEG
-6178 TSIAIA
+6178 GMSIALA
-6184 DTAGAPVASVR
+6184 DTAGAPVASVQ
-6195 SLTARPI
+6195 SLIARPI
-6202 TAGQLGTGNR
+6202 TAGQLQTGDR
-6212 DSLFTVDWTTL
+6212 DSLFTVGWTAL
-6223 HLTDQPANSL
+6223 HLTDEPAHSL

-6242 SLNELSLQ
+6242 ILNALSLP

-6262 AHDTVLAPLPTE
+6262 AHDTVLAPLPTR
-6274 TAGTVASVHA
+6274 TAGTAESVHA

-6326 GLVRSALSEHPG
+6326 GLVRSAQSENPG
-6338 RFALVDVDDDTEPT
+6338 RFGLLDVADDAELALLT
-6352 LLPGALASDEPQ
+6352 GALASDEPQ

-6379 AQSPHAM
+6379 VQSSHAVS
-6386 TWDPSGTVLITG
+6386 WDPSGTVLITG

-6412 TEHGVRRLLLV
+6412 AEHGVRSLLLV
-6423 SRRGPAAEGAQELV
+6423 SRRGPDAEGVEELV
-6437 AELSGSGAEA
+6437 AELRGSGAEA
-6447 VIEACDVTDAA
+6447 VIEACDVSDAA
-6458 ALTDLIA
+6458 AVADLIA

-6485 SLTPERLSAV
+6485 SLTPERLLAV

-6526 TIGSAGQANY
+6526 TFGSAGQANY

-6543 DALAHHRRAA
+6543 DALAQHRRTA
-6553 GLPAVSLAWGPWSQ
+6553 GLPATSLAWGPWSQ
-6567 DGGMTASLTDADVQ
+6567 DSGMTGTLTEADLQ
-6581 RIARQGMPPLTAE
+6581 RMTRHGMPPLTAE
-6594 EGLAL
+6594 QGLAL
-6599 FDAALGATEPTLL
+6599 FDAALGSAEPMAL
-6612 PVRLDLVALRRQGD
+6612 PVRLDLAALRRQGD
-6626 IPPLLRGL
+6626 ILPLLRGL

-6646 TDGDTAAVFA
+6646 AEGDTAAAFA
-6656 QRLTGRSVSEGREV
+6656 QRLTDLSAAEGREV

-6682 LGHTGATEIDQD
+6682 LGHAEAADIDQD
-6694 RAFLDLGFD
+6694 RAFLDIGFD

-6733 AELVDHLHARIAPEP
+6733 AELVDHVHARIAPEP
-6748 TFGPEA
+6748 TVGPEA

-6760 KMEKVFGGFDITE
+6760 RVERAFGGLDITE
-6773 EIHEQIAGRLEVLRA
+6773 EMHEQIAGRLEVLRA

-6793 RDTAAAA
+6793 RNTAAAA

-6805 PSDGDFDFESASD
+6805 PSDEDFDFESASD